1 MSNSVDSPSRTA
13 LFRAK
18 AIVNRLFGFGRTGGS
33 RGLVAG
39 AVLLLILGAAP
50 QVAAQ
55 GDGSLRGTVQDQQG
69 GAMPGVTVTATSP
82 GLMGAST
89 AVTDGNGNYRLINL
103 PPGTYSLRAE
113 ISGFTPYRRDGVLL
127 RAGANFQVD
136 IELKLG
142 GASEEIVVEGSSPML
157 EISRPSN
164 VLNIDAEFQKAMPV
178 IEGHYWSDFLMMTPG
193 VVSRPHNDGSGRQN
207 YFGNAVEH
215 RDAVT
220 LMEGMYA
227 GNYNDFNINRTGLS
241 SEAIQDTEVK
251 TGGVDAASPMGY
263 GLVINMVSK
272 TGGNQF
278 KGSAS
283 VNWQPN
289 SWNSNN
295 VGSGDPATRQ
305 VHQYDFSLGG
315 PIKKDKID
323 FFFAARYSDN
333 FSGTGRTPELVDT
346 LNQLFPGGAPSGNTL
361 VGFQPWAK
369 VTAKLNANHNLA
381 LIYQADRLKLDVIG
395 AEDYEQHEVLSTGGP
410 MYGGK
415 LTSVWTPDVTTTFTV
430 SYNTKGGNSIDSYDG
445 GDRGIPRIDYHLSAT
460 PNQGTLLGSG
470 LLATGGNWTS
480 TACSACFDLDTSSIL
495 MLRGDLTWFK
505 EGWGGSHEFKTG
517 FLAMPQNKYEKTIVY
532 LNNGFSLEERR
543 MANPAVLNAATA
555 LPFHRQ
561 YVTGG
566 LEKVDQS
573 GKDSDIGVYVQDTWR
588 PTDRLTATYGLRVDF
603 VKRNDILRDLIR
615 QKSTEIAPRFGFS
628 YLLTENAHNVLR
640 GGYVRIHQQLMGTRH
655 PVPSFGGNDTSGLR
669 DEYDINGDGVAET
682 VIVTPPRTAAT
693 VASIF
698 DPDLHQPY
706 FDEYT
711 LGFRKQFP
719 GQIAMDIAGIVKINK
734 EQYAETDING
744 IYPDGP
750 NQRFIGF
757 GKVDP
762 NAGIIYRLTNNSWS
776 TVNYRALQM
785 TLTKNMTH
793 GFQAMVALH
802 RQWAKVEGEYNPT
815 DPARFIAPNAFPNNK
830 LIWRTDGVQDQNS
843 LATGTSLTNNPM
855 WNPYSVRVAATWNA
869 PKGIIVASTYTIIAG
884 TWNGPPLIQ
893 LASND
898 PQVTQFG
905 SSTVTSSTGVRQS
918 NPLATRIRFL
928 GETRADGQTRNKD
941 VHTVGI
947 KFGKRVNLGGGR
959 NIEATLDVY
968 NLLNA
973 GNYTEWGRQGP
984 NRVYNPASYLTLTN
998 PQTPRAAQVGL
1009 ILRF

>member
-1 MSNSVDSPSRTA
+1 VT
-13 LFRAK
+13 
-18 AIVNRLFGFGRTGGS
+18 
-33 RGLVAG
+33 LVAALLVAFS
-39 AVLLLILGAAP
+39 AVT

-55 GDGSLRGTVQDQQG
+55 GDGSLRGTVRDQQG

-89 AVTDGNGNYRLINL
+89 AVTDGNGTYRLINL

-113 ISGFTPYRRDGVLL
+113 ISGFAPFRRDGVLL

-157 EISRPSN
+157 EVSRPSN

-272 TGGNQF
+272 TGGNAF
-278 KGSAS
+278 KGSAG

-289 SWNSNN
+289 SWNDNN
-295 VGSGDPATRQ
+295 IQDGSPATRQ

-315 PIKKDKID
+315 PIKRDKID

-333 FSGTGRTPELVDT
+333 FSGTGRSPEQVSILS
-346 LNQLFPGGAPSGNTL
+346 QLFPGQVASGNTL
-361 VGFQPWAK
+361 KGFQPWAK
-369 VTAKLNANHNLA
+369 VTAKLNSSHNLA
-381 LIYQADRLKLDVIG
+381 LVYQADRLKLNVIG
-395 AEDYEQHEVLSTGGP
+395 AEDFDLHEVLSTGGP
-410 MYGGK
+410 MYGAK
-415 LTSVWTPDVTTTFTV
+415 LTSVWSPAVTTTLTT
-430 SYNTKGGNSIDSYDG
+430 SYNTKGGNSLDSYPG
-445 GDRGIPRIDYHLSAT
+445 GDRGIPRIDYHLSAA
-460 PNQGTLLGSG
+460 PNAGTLLGSG
-470 LLATGGNWTS
+470 LLATGGNWGS
-480 TACSACFDLDTSSIL
+480 TACNSCFDLDTSSIL

-517 FLAMPQNKYEKTIVY
+517 FMAMPRNLFEKKLQY
-532 LNNGFSLEERR
+532 LNNGFLLEERR
-543 MANPAVLNAATA
+543 MANPSVLSTTNAV
-555 LPFHRQ
+555 PFHRQ

-566 LEKVDQS
+566 LQVTQQS
-573 GKDSDIGVYVQDTWR
+573 GRDRDIGLYVQDTWR
-588 PTDRLTATYGLRVDF
+588 PNDRLTATYGLRIDF
-603 VKRNDILRDLIR
+603 VRRYDVLRDLVR
-615 QKSTEIAPRFGFS
+615 QNSKEIAPRFGFS
-628 YLLTENAHNVLR
+628 YLLTEDAHNVLR
-640 GGYVRIHQQLMGTRH
+640 GSYARIHQQLMGTRH
-655 PVPSFGGNDTSGLR
+655 PVASFGGSDASGLR
-669 DEYDINGDGVAET
+669 DEYDIDGNGTFET
-682 VIVTPPRTAAT
+682 VFVTPPRTTSTGAA
-693 VASIF
+693 IF
-698 DPDLHQPY
+698 DPDLRQPY
-706 FDEYT
+706 FDEYI

-719 GQIAMDIAGIVKINK
+719 GQIAVDVSGVMKINK
-734 EQYAETDING
+734 RQYAETDING
-744 IYPDGP
+744 IYPDAP
-750 NQRFIGF
+750 FQPFIGF

-762 NAGIIYRLTNNSWS
+762 DAGIIYRLTNNTWS
-776 TVNYRALQM
+776 TMNYRAIQM

-793 GFQAMVALH
+793 GFQAMVAIS
-802 RQWAKVEGEYNPT
+802 RQWAKLQGDYNPT
-815 DPARFIAPNAFPNNK
+815 DPARFIVPDAFPNNK

-855 WNPYSVRVAATWNA
+855 WNPYSIRVATTWNA
-869 PKGIIVASTYTIIAG
+869 PRGIVTGLTYTIIAG

-893 LASND
+893 LDRND
-898 PQVTQFG
+898 PQVLQFG
-905 SSTVTSSTGVRQS
+905 PSTVTSSSGARQS

-928 GETRADGQTRNKD
+928 GATRADGQTRNKD

-947 KFGKRVNLGGGR
+947 KIGKRVNLGQGR
-959 NIEATLDVY
+959 NIEASLDVY

-973 GNYTEWGRQGP
+973 GHYTEWARTGP

-998 PQTPRAAQVGL
+998 PQTPRAAQLGL

>member
-1 MSNSVDSPSRTA
+1 MR
-13 LFRAK
+13 K
-18 AIVNRLFGFGRTGGS
+18 AIL
-33 RGLVAG
+33 G
-39 AVLLLILGAAP
+39 AVLLLIVSAVP
-50 QVAAQ
+50 QAFAQ
-55 GDGSLRGTVQDQQG
+55 GDGSLRGTVKDQQG
-69 GAMPGVTVTATSP
+69 GAMPGVSVTATSP
-82 GLMGAST
+82 GLMGASS
-89 AVTDGNGNYRLINL
+89 AVTDANGNYRLINL
-103 PPGTYSLRAE
+103 PPGTYSVRAE
-113 ISGFTPYRRDGVLL
+113 ISGFAPYRRDGVLL

-136 IELKLG
+136 IEMKLG

-157 EISRPSN
+157 EVSRPSN

-278 KGSAS
+278 KGSAGI
-283 VNWQPN
+283 NWQPN

-295 VGSGDPATRQ
+295 VGEGDPATRQ

-323 FFFAARYSDN
+323 FFVAARYSDN
-333 FSGTGRTPELVDT
+333 FSGTGRSPEQVASLAG
-346 LNQLFPGGAPSGNTL
+346 LFPGQDIASGNTL
-361 VGFQPWAK
+361 KGFQPWAK
-369 VTAKLNANHNLA
+369 VTAKLNNSHNLS
-381 LIYQADRLKLDVIG
+381 LIYQADRLKLVVIG
-395 AEDYEQHEVLSTGGP
+395 AEDFQQHEVLSTGGP
-410 MYGGK
+410 MYGAK
-415 LTSVWTPDVTTTFTV
+415 LTSVWSPAVTTTLTA
-430 SYNTKGGNSIDSYDG
+430 SYNTKGGNSLDSYDG
-445 GDRGIPRIDYHLSAT
+445 GDRGLPRIDYHLTAT
-460 PNQGTLLGSG
+460 PNAGTLLGSG

-480 TACSACFDLDTSSIL
+480 TACSACYDLDTSSIL

-505 EGWGGSHEFKTG
+505 EGWAGSHEFKTG
-517 FLAMPQNKYEKTIVY
+517 FLAMPQNEYEKTIVY
-532 LNNGFSLEERR
+532 LNDGFSLEERR
-543 MANPAVLNAATA
+543 MLNPPALNAATSV
-555 LPFHRQ
+555 PFHRQ

-573 GKDSDIGVYVQDTWR
+573 GKDSDIGVYAQDTWR
-588 PTDRLTATYGLRVDF
+588 PNDRLTATYGLRIDF
-603 VKRNDILRDLIR
+603 VKRNDTLRNLIR

-628 YLLTENAHNVLR
+628 YLLTADAHNVLR
-640 GGYVRIHQQLMGTRH
+640 GSYGRIHQQLMGTRH

-669 DEYDINGDGVAET
+669 DEYDLDGNGSFET
-682 VIVTPPRTAAT
+682 VIVTPARTAAT

-706 FDEYT
+706 FDEYI

-719 GQIAMDIAGIVKINK
+719 GQVAVDVAGIVKINK
-734 EQYAETDING
+734 DQYAETDING

-750 NQRFIGF
+750 NKPFIGF

-762 NAGIIYRLTNNSWS
+762 NAGIIYRLTNNTWS
-776 TVNYRALQM
+776 TMNYRALQL

-802 RQWAKVEGEYNPT
+802 RQWAKLQGTWNPT
-815 DPARFIAPNAFPNNK
+815 DPARFIVPDAFANNK

-855 WNPYSVRVAATWNA
+855 WNPYSVRIAATWNA
-869 PKGIIVASTYTIIAG
+869 PKGVIVAGTYTIIAG

-905 SSTVTSSTGVRQS
+905 PSTVTSSTGVRQS

-928 GETRADGQTRNKD
+928 GPTRADGQIRNKD

-947 KFGKRVNLGGGR
+947 KFGKRVSLGRGR
-959 NIEATLDVY
+959 SVEGTLDVY

-973 GNYTEWGRQGP
+973 GHYTEWARTGP
-984 NRVYNPASYLTLTN
+984 NRTYSPSTYLGLTN

-1009 ILRF
+1009 TLKF